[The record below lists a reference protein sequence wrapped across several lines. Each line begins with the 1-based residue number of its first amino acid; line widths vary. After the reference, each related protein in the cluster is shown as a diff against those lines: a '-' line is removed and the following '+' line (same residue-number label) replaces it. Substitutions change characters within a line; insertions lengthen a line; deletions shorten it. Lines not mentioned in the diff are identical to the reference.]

1 MFSENRPLK
10 AIALASLLGLSA
22 CADHM
27 NNRDSITL
35 GAGNA
40 NAANMG
46 IHTVEPFPAS
56 AHDTTIT
63 VSPEKT
69 EQARAR
75 YLKPCDPDVVICG
88 ESSEDSVTTSE

>member
-1 MFSENRPLK
+1 MFSGNSPLQG
-10 AIALASLLGLSA
+10 IALLGLLSLSA

-35 GAGNA
+35 GAGNS

-56 AHDTTIT
+56 AHDTTIN

-75 YLKPCDPDVVICG
+75 YLKPCDPDVVTCG
-88 ESSEDSVTTSE
+88 ESGEDLVTTSK